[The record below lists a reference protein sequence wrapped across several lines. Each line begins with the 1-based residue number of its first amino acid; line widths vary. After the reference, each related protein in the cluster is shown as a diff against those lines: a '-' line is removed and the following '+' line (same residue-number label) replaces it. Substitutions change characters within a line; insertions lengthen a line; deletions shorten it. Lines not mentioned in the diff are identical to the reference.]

1 MSEELRTYINPDAIE
16 DGSIPVSKLDAT
28 SADAVFVT
36 DSDFGT
42 HTHSVEYKIPEETEL
57 EHTFT
62 GTTGNTDAADT
73 TETIQASLI
82 SNPGTLPSMTV
93 EYDGEEKALSIS
105 FDQGTLVEY
114 STVEK
119 TVASSGHKHSYT
131 PSGTIGKHTINMISE
146 IVKTG
151 VPNEN
156 NE

>member
-1 MSEELRTYINPDAIE
+1 MSEELRTYINPNAIE
-16 DGSIPVSKLDAT
+16 DGSIPISKINVT
-28 SADAVFVT
+28 SGDTVFVT
-36 DSDFGT
+36 DSEFGA
-42 HTHSVEYKIPEETEL
+42 HTHSVDYKTENVEL
-57 EHTFT
+57 DHVFT
-62 GTTGNTDAADT
+62 GTTGNTDAADS
-73 TETIQASLI
+73 TETIEASLI
-82 SNPGTLPSMTV
+82 TNPGTLPNMSI
-93 EYDGEEKALSIS
+93 EYDSDEKALSIS

-119 TVASSGHKHSYT
+119 TVASSGHKHLYT